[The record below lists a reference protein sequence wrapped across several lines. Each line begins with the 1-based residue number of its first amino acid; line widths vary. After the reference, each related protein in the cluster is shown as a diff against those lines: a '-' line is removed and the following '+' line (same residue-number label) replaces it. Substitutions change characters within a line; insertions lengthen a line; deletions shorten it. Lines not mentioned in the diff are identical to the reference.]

1 MECIFKIG
9 NHFLGGISLI
19 YIESLKTY
27 SLLITFILLHL
38 SLDIL
43 NNGIRIG
50 FSIGNG
56 EVFFKI
62 QAGSRI

>member
-1 MECIFKIG
+1 MRNIFKIG

-19 YIESLKTY
+19 YIEPLKAY
-27 SLLITFILLHL
+27 SLLVTFMLLHFT
-38 SLDIL
+38 LDIL
-43 NNGIRIG
+43 NCGIRVG

-62 QAGSRI
+62 HTGIRI

>member
-1 MECIFKIG
+1 MESIFKVG

-19 YIESLKTY
+19 YIEPLKAY
-27 SLLITFILLHL
+27 SLLVTFMLLHFT
-38 SLDIL
+38 LDIL
-43 NNGIRIG
+43 NYGIRVG